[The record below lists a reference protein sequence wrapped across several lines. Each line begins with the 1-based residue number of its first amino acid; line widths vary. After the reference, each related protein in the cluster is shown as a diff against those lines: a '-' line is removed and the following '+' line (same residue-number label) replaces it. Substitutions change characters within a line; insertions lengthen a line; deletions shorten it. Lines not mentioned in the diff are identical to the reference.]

1 MDYIDKFLLII
12 EKLKISGLKFFN
24 SKSESITSEELDYF
38 LWIFFPLLILVGV
51 IGNYIISKFEKGIKE
66 NKKIR
71 EEKKKLVLKEDIVFE
86 SDFNNN
92 KMTIKFSYNELG
104 DFYINFN
111 MSGSEVEQTLGTYEW
126 TKILYTKTEKKNL
139 ELYKD
144 CYEILERQF
153 DNKNFEDLIQRLKS
167 FIESKGYDV
176 YSR

>member
-71 EEKKKLVLKEDIVFE
+71 EEKKKLVLKEDIVF
-86 SDFNNN
+86 
-92 KMTIKFSYNELG
+92 
-104 DFYINFN
+104 
-111 MSGSEVEQTLGTYEW
+111 
-126 TKILYTKTEKKNL
+126 
-139 ELYKD
+139 
-144 CYEILERQF
+144 
-153 DNKNFEDLIQRLKS
+153 
-167 FIESKGYDV
+167 
-176 YSR
+176 